1 MLANYKNQQKKLREV
16 IAQLK
21 KASKTHLQQANKL
34 EKLLKRS
41 VKKMNDYKNQKV
53 KNVS

>member
-1 MLANYKNQQKKLREV
+1 MEKSLEVEKIMSVPGNAQKKKLRE
-16 IAQLK
+16 IIGQLK

-41 VKKMNDYKNQKV
+41 KK
-53 KNVS
+53 